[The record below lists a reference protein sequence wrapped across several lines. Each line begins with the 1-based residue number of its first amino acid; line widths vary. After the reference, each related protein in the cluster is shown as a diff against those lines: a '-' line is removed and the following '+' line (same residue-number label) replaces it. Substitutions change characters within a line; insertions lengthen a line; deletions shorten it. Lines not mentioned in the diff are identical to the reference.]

1 MPGWPGVAAP
11 VVGPSGTWAPR
22 SSSSL
27 AAGAAGASGSAL
39 SPWARPAS
47 GSGAAAP
54 AASPVLPTAPA
65 GSGPGPISG
74 APTASTSARRP
85 SLFLASLAGLVVGL
99 VIAAL
104 WVAAALETR
113 HLLAE
118 LAVVVG
124 LASGLI
130 LRGAARRGG
139 VGPAISA
146 FVIALVAVAFGLSLA
161 ALAVYTTSNG
171 SSLQSALEHLDGALL
186 SNIWKDIGETGAIL
200 GGAGVI
206 IAALIALIQRPASRS

>member
-1 MPGWPGVAAP
+1 
-11 VVGPSGTWAPR
+11 
-22 SSSSL
+22 
-27 AAGAAGASGSAL
+27 
-39 SPWARPAS
+39 
-47 GSGAAAP
+47 
-54 AASPVLPTAPA
+54 
-65 GSGPGPISG
+65 
-74 APTASTSARRP
+74 
-85 SLFLASLAGLVVGL
+85 VVGL